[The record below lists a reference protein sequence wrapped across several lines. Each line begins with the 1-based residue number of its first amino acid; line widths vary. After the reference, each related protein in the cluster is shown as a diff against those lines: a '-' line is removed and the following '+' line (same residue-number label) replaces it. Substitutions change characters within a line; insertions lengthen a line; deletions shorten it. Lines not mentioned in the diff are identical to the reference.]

1 MDRFLLFAQ
10 ICLGALGIVGIA
22 VASPELWDEQTLRVI
37 VALAMTIIVARI
49 PVDVVMKLSPF
60 AYIVLLFLLVLVLF
74 IGVSPEN
81 SDSQRWLPIGPV
93 TFQPSEMMKVAV
105 IAYLTAFF
113 YNHMGNWQIWRPMLV
128 IGLAAGLI
136 VLEPDFSTAA
146 FLFILAFAIMLAAG
160 TTLFRLLSISL
171 AAAVIAVVLVSGY
184 VDDTSYVT
192 KRFNSWKELVINGS
206 DTATNDP
213 NLSFQAQ
220 RAMAALQE
228 AGFFGLGTSGGVGVP
243 EADTDMIAIAIAQA
257 LGFVGIFILFAM
269 YFTIAGRGLKIA
281 SVLEGPGSLLAAGAT
296 IYICGQA
303 SLNLLVASGLF
314 PITGVPLPFVSYGLN
329 SLLSVGIAMGF
340 IHAAYRQAR
349 AQGVII

>member
-22 VASPELWDEQTLRVI
+22 VASPELWDDQTLRVI
-37 VALAMTIIVARI
+37 SALVLTIIVARI
-49 PVDVVMKLSPF
+49 PVDLVVKLSPF
-60 AYIVLLFLLVLVLF
+60 AYIGLLLLLVLVLF
-74 IGVSPEN
+74 IGISPDSSN
-81 SDSQRWLPIGPV
+81 SLRWIPIGPF
-93 TFQPSEMMKVAV
+93 TFQPSELMKVAV

-113 YNHMGNWQIWRPMLV
+113 YNHLGNWQIWRPMLV

-160 TTLFRLLSISL
+160 TTLIRLVSISL
-171 AAAVIAVVLVSGY
+171 AAVLIAGVLVSGY
-184 VDDTSYVT
+184 LDDGSYVT
-192 KRFNSWKELVINGS
+192 ERFNSWRELIMNGS
-206 DTATNDP
+206 DAATDP

-220 RAMAALQE
+220 RAIAALQE

-257 LGFVGIFILFAM
+257 LGFIGIIILFAM

-349 AQGVII
+349 AKGVII